1 MADISIKDAP
11 LINNISGTEKIP
23 VSDGSGKPAAITVN
37 QILDK
42 VDLSDYVTTE
52 TLNQAVQAVNSN
64 INNVNQN
71 INSTLQNVNQKADKA
86 NTTATNALN
95 LAEGIQGSLSSFALK
110 SELPTKVSQL
120 ENDADYYITE
130 EQLTQKGYITGEALN
145 QFQETIMSGPIQ
157 AINNN
162 LSNNYYTKSEVDAK
176 ILELQTL
183 INNYIN
189 GTSQPSE
196 LDT

>member
-42 VDLSDYVTTE
+42 VDLSDYTTTE
-52 TLNQAVQAVNSN
+52 IVQQAV
-64 INNVNQN
+64 
-71 INSTLQNVNQKADKA
+71 QNVNQKADKA

-130 EQLTQKGYITGEALN
+130 EQLTQKGYITE
-145 QFQETIMSGPIQ
+145 ET
-157 AINNN
+157 INNN

-189 GTSQPSE
+189 GTSQLSE
-196 LDT
+196 LDA

>member
-23 VSDGSGKPAAITVN
+23 VSDGSGKPAAIIVN

-42 VDLSDYVTTE
+42 VDLSDYATTE
-52 TLNQAVQAVNSN
+52 TLNQAV
-64 INNVNQN
+64 
-71 INSTLQNVNQKADKA
+71 QNVNQKADKA

-196 LDT
+196 LDA

>member
-11 LINNISGTEKIP
+11 LINNVSGAEKIP

-37 QILDK
+37 QILNK
-42 VDLSDYVTTE
+42 VDLSNYTTTE
-52 TLNQAVQAVNSN
+52 IVQQAVQ
-64 INNVNQN
+64 NVNE
-71 INSTLQNVNQKADKA
+71 KADKA

-130 EQLTQKGYITGEALN
+130 EQLTQKGYITE
-145 QFQETIMSGPIQ
+145 ET
-157 AINNN
+157 INNN

>member
-11 LINNISGTEKIP
+11 LINNVSGAEKIP

-130 EQLTQKGYITGEALN
+130 EQLTQKGYITE
-145 QFQETIMSGPIQ
+145 ET
-157 AINNN
+157 INNN

>member
-11 LINNISGTEKIP
+11 LINNVSGAEKIP

-71 INSTLQNVNQKADKA
+71 INSTLQNVNEKAYKADA
-86 NTTATNALN
+86 TATDALN
-95 LAEGIQGSLSSFALK
+95 LAESIQGSLSSFAVK
-110 SELPTKVSQL
+110 SELSTEVSKL
-120 ENDADYYITE
+120 ES
-130 EQLTQKGYITGEALN
+130 QMITGDIKSIKKVTALPDN
-145 QFQETIMSGPIQ
+145 PD
-157 AINNN
+157 
-162 LSNNYYTKSEVDAK
+162 SN
-176 ILELQTL
+176 TL
-183 INNYIN
+183 YII
-189 GTSQPSE
+189 TS
-196 LDT
+196 

>member
-42 VDLSDYVTTE
+42 VDLSNYTTTE
-52 TLNQAVQAVNSN
+52 IVQQAV
-64 INNVNQN
+64 
-71 INSTLQNVNQKADKA
+71 QNVNQKADKA

-120 ENDADYYITE
+120 ENDSNYATTNQIPTNISQFNNDCGFVQSSRVDTIETSVSSLGS
-130 EQLTQKGYITGEALN
+130 QMITGDIKSIKKVTALPDN
-145 QFQETIMSGPIQ
+145 PDP
-157 AINNN
+157 N
-162 LSNNYYTKSEVDAK
+162 
-176 ILELQTL
+176 TL
-183 INNYIN
+183 YII
-189 GTSQPSE
+189 TS
-196 LDT
+196 

>member
-11 LINNISGTEKIP
+11 LINNVSGAEKIP

-42 VDLSDYVTTE
+42 VDLSDYITTE

-71 INSTLQNVNQKADKA
+71 INSTLQNVNEKADKA

-95 LAEGIQGSLSSFALK
+95 LAEGIQGSLSSFTLK

-120 ENDADYYITE
+120 ENDADYITE
-130 EQLTQKGYITGEALN
+130 EQLTQKGYITE
-145 QFQETIMSGPIQ
+145 ET
-157 AINNN
+157 INNN

-189 GTSQPSE
+189 GTPQVSK
-196 LDT
+196 LDA

>member
-42 VDLSDYVTTE
+42 VDLSNYTTTE
-52 TLNQAVQAVNSN
+52 IVQQAV
-64 INNVNQN
+64 
-71 INSTLQNVNQKADKA
+71 QNVNQKADKA

-110 SELPTKVSQL
+110 SELPTKVSQ
-120 ENDADYYITE
+120 
-130 EQLTQKGYITGEALN
+130 
-145 QFQETIMSGPIQ
+145 
-157 AINNN
+157 
-162 LSNNYYTKSEVDAK
+162 
-176 ILELQTL
+176 
-183 INNYIN
+183 
-189 GTSQPSE
+189 
-196 LDT
+196 

>member
-11 LINNISGTEKIP
+11 LINNVSGAEKIP
-23 VSDGSGKPAAITVN
+23 VSDGSGKPAAIIVN

-71 INSTLQNVNQKADKA
+71 INSTLQNVNEKAYKA
-86 NTTATNALN
+86 NTTATDALN
-95 LAEGIQGSLSSFALK
+95 LAESIQGSLSSFALK

>member
-37 QILDK
+37 QILNK
-42 VDLSDYVTTE
+42 VDLSNYTTTE
-52 TLNQAVQAVNSN
+52 IVQQAV
-64 INNVNQN
+64 
-71 INSTLQNVNQKADKA
+71 QNVNQKADKA

-130 EQLTQKGYITGEALN
+130 EQLTQKGYITE
-145 QFQETIMSGPIQ
+145 ET
-157 AINNN
+157 INNN

-196 LDT
+196 LDA

>member
-1 MADISIKDAP
+1 MADISIKDDP

-37 QILDK
+37 QILNK
-42 VDLSDYVTTE
+42 VDLSNYTTTE
-52 TLNQAVQAVNSN
+52 IVQQAD
-64 INNVNQN
+64 
-71 INSTLQNVNQKADKA
+71 QNVNQKADKA

-120 ENDADYYITE
+120 ETEADYYITE
-130 EQLTQKGYITGEALN
+130 EQVTQKGYITE
-145 QFQETIMSGPIQ
+145 ET
-157 AINNN
+157 INNN

>member
-23 VSDGSGKPAAITVN
+23 VSDGSGKPTAITVN

-71 INSTLQNVNQKADKA
+71 INSTLQNVNEKAYKADA
-86 NTTATNALN
+86 TATDALD
-95 LAEGIQGSLSSFALK
+95 LAESIQGSLLSFALK
-110 SELPTKVSQL
+110 SELSTEVSKL
-120 ENDADYYITE
+120 ES
-130 EQLTQKGYITGEALN
+130 QMITGDIKSIKKVTALPDN
-145 QFQETIMSGPIQ
+145 PDP
-157 AINNN
+157 N
-162 LSNNYYTKSEVDAK
+162 
-176 ILELQTL
+176 TL
-183 INNYIN
+183 YII
-189 GTSQPSE
+189 TS
-196 LDT
+196 

>member
-42 VDLSDYVTTE
+42 VDLSDYITTE
-52 TLNQAVQAVNSN
+52 TLNQAV
-64 INNVNQN
+64 
-71 INSTLQNVNQKADKA
+71 QNVNQKADKA

-130 EQLTQKGYITGEALN
+130 EQLTQKGYITE
-145 QFQETIMSGPIQ
+145 ET
-157 AINNN
+157 INNN

>member
-42 VDLSDYVTTE
+42 VDLSNYTTTE
-52 TLNQAVQAVNSN
+52 IVQQAV
-64 INNVNQN
+64 
-71 INSTLQNVNQKADKA
+71 QNVNQKADKA

-130 EQLTQKGYITGEALN
+130 EQLTQKGYITE
-145 QFQETIMSGPIQ
+145 ET
-157 AINNN
+157 INNN

-196 LDT
+196 LDA

>member
-23 VSDGSGKPAAITVN
+23 VSDGSGKPSTITVN
-37 QILDK
+37 QILNK
-42 VDLSDYVTTE
+42 VDLSNYTTTE
-52 TLNQAVQAVNSN
+52 IVQQAV
-64 INNVNQN
+64 
-71 INSTLQNVNQKADKA
+71 QNVNQKADKA

-130 EQLTQKGYITGEALN
+130 EQLTQKGYITE
-145 QFQETIMSGPIQ
+145 ET
-157 AINNN
+157 INNN

-189 GTSQPSE
+189 GTSQVSE
-196 LDT
+196 LDV